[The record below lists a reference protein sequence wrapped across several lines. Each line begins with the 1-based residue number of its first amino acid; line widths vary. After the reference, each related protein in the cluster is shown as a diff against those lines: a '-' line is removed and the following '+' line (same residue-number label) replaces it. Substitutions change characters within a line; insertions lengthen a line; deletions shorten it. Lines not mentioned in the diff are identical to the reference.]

1 MNVQLA
7 RKLGWI
13 FLTAMAAWGILC
25 LSPVRCPADAPP
37 NAQYVP
43 PQYRNVGV
51 DEHPNDQVPMD
62 ITFYDERGE
71 TVPFS
76 SFFKPNRPVI
86 LQLGYFDCPKLCDWI
101 SRGCVDCLRDM
112 DLKGGTDYAYIFVSI
127 NPAESPNLG
136 AVKRESFL
144 AEYGKPGEGDGF
156 HCLVG
161 DQGSIT
167 ALAQA
172 VGFRYNV
179 LGNTG
184 QYAHPAVLFV
194 LTPEGKISRYLYGVS
209 FPPKTMRLS
218 LVEASKGKIGDSWD
232 KLALMICCYDVA
244 TGQYAVTA
252 MAMMN
257 IAGVLTVFV
266 LGGWLWWLFRH
277 DPRRHAGPPAPK

>member
-1 MNVQLA
+1 MSMQSLKKF
-7 RKLGWI
+7 RLI
-13 FLTAMAAWGILC
+13 LLTGLAAWGMVC
-25 LSPVRCPADAPP
+25 LAADRCRADAPAS
-37 NAQYVP
+37 AQYVP

-51 DEHPNDQVPMD
+51 DEYPNAQLPLDTP
-62 ITFYDERGE
+62 FYDEKGQ
-71 TVPFS
+71 TVPLGT
-76 SFFKPNRPVI
+76 FFQPNRPVI

-101 SRGCVDCLRDM
+101 SRGCCDSLRDM
-112 DLKGGTDYAYIFVSI
+112 DLKGGKEFTYLFVSI
-127 NPAESPNLG
+127 NPVESPNLA

-161 DQGSIT
+161 DSGSIKT
-167 ALAQA
+167 LAQA

-184 QYAHPAVLFV
+184 QFAHPAVLFI
-194 LTPEGKISRYLYGVS
+194 LTPDGKISRYLYGVS

-218 LVEASKGKIGDSWD
+218 LVEASKGKVGDSWD

-266 LGGWLWWLFRH
+266 IGGWLSWLFMH
-277 DPRRHAGPPAPK
+277 DPHRHHGPPKQE